1 MSVDEEEQNEE
12 KALALAKAINDRR
25 VALAGYLKL
34 ILFNVFDIPLAAP
47 VFAHYVKVRVCH
59 VVVYRDSLSHSQ
71 HSDNFGDIIK
81 FTLSKFRE
89 ASPNHWYQPILLALQ
104 QEFERVRD
112 LNSGSII
119 DHTSAE
125 WADTKVVVVL
135 Y

>member
-1 MSVDEEEQNEE
+1 MF
-12 KALALAKAINDRR
+12 
-25 VALAGYLKL
+25 LKT
-34 ILFNVFDIPLAAP
+34 
-47 VFAHYVKVRVCH
+47 
-59 VVVYRDSLSHSQ
+59 SSQ

-112 LNSGSII
+112 LNSGVI

-125 WADTKVVVVL
+125 WADTKVDRCIHL
-135 Y
+135 FHHHYSP